1 MAPGKILTHAVLR
14 GLDLEVG
21 PRAVTPS
28 HRRRR
33 RRASWRMPL
42 TVALVRRRRRRRA
55 PRPAR
60 PCWPCSALAH
70 ARPSRRCRRA
80 QGTLAV
86 FLFFVRLGSHSSRRG
101 PGQRAPQAKPNT
113 GQPTLFTYQ
122 VVQEFDHDARA
133 FTQGL
138 QYEERC
144 DAKGQC
150 RDIMWESTGL
160 HGRSSVREVD
170 LATGK
175 VLRSKSLPGSD
186 FGEGVT
192 RLGDKLYQ
200 LVWQSGKLW
209 TYDVDDFEK
218 ARHTQVSGEAHD
230 GAVLSQCSKMRCH
243 PPQTSAPRPHP
254 APRLSSA
261 DPAARRLGR
270 HLQRHPPYRGRLLRH
285 SLLPGPN
292 HPGSGVRGEGIG

>member
-1 MAPGKILTHAVLR
+1 
-14 GLDLEVG
+14 
-21 PRAVTPS
+21 
-28 HRRRR
+28 
-33 RRASWRMPL
+33 
-42 TVALVRRRRRRRA
+42 
-55 PRPAR
+55 
-60 PCWPCSALAH
+60 
-70 ARPSRRCRRA
+70 
-80 QGTLAV
+80 V

-150 RDIMWESTGL
+150 RDILWESTGL

-218 ARHTQVSGEAHD
+218 ARHTQVRGEAHD
-230 GAVLSQCSKMRCH
+230 GGGALLLGAIALGAGRSAGRQAPCFFDAQRCAA
-243 PPQTSAPRPHP
+243 APSPSRP

-270 HLQRHPPYRGRLLRH
+270 HLQRHPPHRGRLLRH
-285 SLLPGPN
+285 PLLPGPN
-292 HPGSGVRGEGIG
+292 HPGSGVRGEGVG